1 MNKPRRVEIIQKKSV
16 FKKFIFKIE
25 EAQFRYEKFDGDM
38 SETLTRLSLERGDSV
53 AALIHNRIEDTL
65 LLAEQFRYSTYG
77 KGQGWLLEVVA
88 GMVDGD
94 EAPSDAMR
102 REITEEI
109 GYAVQVLHKINAFYL
124 SPGGSSERIHL
135 FYASVSR
142 DDRVAKG
149 GGVKYEGE
157 DIRTVML
164 KTDEALK
171 KMRVDELP
179 DAKTLIALQWFE
191 LNRDNLPD

>member
-53 AALIHNRIEDTL
+53 AALIHNRTEDTL
-65 LLAEQFRYSTYG
+65 LLAEQFRYPTYG

-109 GYAVQVLHKINAFYL
+109 GYAVQVLHKINTFYL

-171 KMRVDELP
+171 KMRADELP

>member
-38 SETLTRLSLERGDSV
+38 SEPLTRLSLERGDSV

-171 KMRVDELP
+171 KMRADELP